1 MFERYLRVHSIFH
14 GCQFWMNE
22 HLIVG
27 PVFQSL
33 FIFGRHL
40 FSCCFGLF
48 WKGSVFLSSFRSFW
62 RNKESCHRRNTQL
75 QPLEQD
81 SSCVFDW
88 IFCPERVFV
97 NIFWGIYFPLFFFCC
112 WSLKYP
118 PSHRESRNYGSCIGL
133 ICLSVSIIWG
143 GRAWKSH
150 SPLRSL
156 LGQLFCLAD

>member
-14 GCQFWMNE
+14 GCQFRMNE
-22 HLIVG
+22 HFIVG

-33 FIFGRHL
+33 FIFGHHL

-62 RNKESCHRRNTQL
+62 RNKELCRRRNTQL

-97 NIFWGIYFPLFFFCC
+97 NIFWGIYFPLFFFFAAD
-112 WSLKYP
+112 LLNIP
-118 PSHRESRNYGSCIGL
+118 PLTGNLGIMDPALVWYVFLFLSYEEAGHGSPTPLSVPSWGSCF
-133 ICLSVSIIWG
+133 
-143 GRAWKSH
+143 A
-150 SPLRSL
+150 
-156 LGQLFCLAD
+156 